1 MAIQHESTP
10 IGQRSAERLLQWMLL
25 LGVVL
30 LTIVPTVVLEQRSR
44 IFMLKL
50 VIAAILAF
58 LPGWLYMQFIRFKG
72 RSLYD
77 EFVINLFRLRIDQ
90 DCNLPAPPQ
99 HTSYYPRWKVA
110 HDALQAESKVKT
122 KDNLYR
128 RKFEAVYGRSS
139 VSTSSLIYQDQGQDR
154 STLRDRTETFSPV
167 LVTTLLLGIGW
178 ALVVQPEFLR
188 NFEFIH
194 RLSGQP
200 QVPYKALQFG
210 FLGAYWF
217 ILQDL
222 IRRYYRDDLKTGAYI
237 SAVARI
243 VIVTL
248 VVTTVGLIPF
258 GSSRQQQILAFFIG
272 IFPQIGI
279 QALKAALTKSF
290 GGIVPTIKTDYP
302 LSDLD
307 GLSIW
312 DQARLLEEG
321 IEDMQNLATANL
333 VDVMLRT
340 RVPISRLVD
349 WLDQAFLCL
358 HMPNTPK
365 DPYSARRARLRQL
378 GIRTATDLQLA
389 WQRFQDDETLRLALF
404 RAVAT
409 DEQTGPAVIGGM
421 LATFDGEVNLTHVKA
436 FKCHDWLKDDALW
449 RGTRAMNGDQRQ
461 RTPGLSSA
469 LWHMARGRPRPAS
482 SA

>member
-1 MAIQHESTP
+1 MAMQQQSTQT
-10 IGQRSAERLLQWMLL
+10 GQRQAEQRIRRLQWALL
-25 LGVVL
+25 VGVVL
-30 LTIVPTVVLEQRSR
+30 LTMVPTVLLEQRSR

-50 VIAAILAF
+50 VIAAILTI

-90 DCNLPAPPQ
+90 ECNLPAPPQ
-99 HTSYYPRWKVA
+99 HTSYYPQWKAA
-110 HDALQAESKVKT
+110 HDRLQVESKVKT
-122 KDNLYR
+122 TDNLYR

-139 VSTSSLIYQDQGQDR
+139 VSTSSLIYQGQDR
-154 STLRDRTETFSPV
+154 PTLRDRTETFSPV
-167 LVTTLLLGIGW
+167 LVATLVLGIGW

-188 NFEFIH
+188 DFDFIR

-200 QVPYKALQFG
+200 EVPYKALQFG

-222 IRRYYRDDLKTGAYI
+222 IRRYYRDDLKTVAYI
-237 SAVARI
+237 SAIARI
-243 VIVTL
+243 VIVAL
-248 VVTTVGLIPF
+248 VVTAAGLLPF
-258 GSSRQQQILAFFIG
+258 GSSGQQQIFAFFIG

-279 QALKAALTKSF
+279 QALKAALTKTF

-340 RVPISRLVD
+340 RVPIGRLVD

-358 HMPNTPK
+358 RMPNTET
-365 DPYSARRARLRQL
+365 DPYSVRRLRLRQL

-389 WQRFQDDETLRLALF
+389 WQRFQGDEALRSALF
-404 RAVAT
+404 LAVT
-409 DEQTGPAVIGGM
+409 GDEKTGPAVVGGI

-436 FKCHDWLKDDALW
+436 FKCHEWLKDDALP
-449 RGTRAMNGDQRQ
+449 RVNQATNGHR
-461 RTPGLSSA
+461 PGRRRRSA
-469 LWHMARGRPRPAS
+469 PMPS
-482 SA
+482 N

>member
-1 MAIQHESTP
+1 MLRNELGMSCQLEGRPPMAMQQESTP
-10 IGQRSAERLLQWMLL
+10 IGQRPTERLLQWTLL

-77 EFVINLFRLRIDQ
+77 EFVINLFRL
-90 DCNLPAPPQ
+90 
-99 HTSYYPRWKVA
+99 
-110 HDALQAESKVKT
+110 
-122 KDNLYR
+122 
-128 RKFEAVYGRSS
+128 
-139 VSTSSLIYQDQGQDR
+139 LIYQDQGQDR

-188 NFEFIH
+188 NFELIH

-258 GSSRQQQILAFFIG
+258 GSSRQQQIFAFFIG

-290 GGIVPTIKTDYP
+290 GGLVPTIKTDYP

-378 GIRTATDLQLA
+378 A
-389 WQRFQDDETLRLALF
+389 
-404 RAVAT
+404 
-409 DEQTGPAVIGGM
+409 
-421 LATFDGEVNLTHVKA
+421 
-436 FKCHDWLKDDALW
+436 
-449 RGTRAMNGDQRQ
+449 
-461 RTPGLSSA
+461 
-469 LWHMARGRPRPAS
+469 
-482 SA
+482 

>member
-1 MAIQHESTP
+1 
-10 IGQRSAERLLQWMLL
+10 
-25 LGVVL
+25 
-30 LTIVPTVVLEQRSR
+30 
-44 IFMLKL
+44 
-50 VIAAILAF
+50 
-58 LPGWLYMQFIRFKG
+58 
-72 RSLYD
+72 
-77 EFVINLFRLRIDQ
+77 
-90 DCNLPAPPQ
+90 
-99 HTSYYPRWKVA
+99 VA
-110 HDALQAESKVKT
+110 HDELQAESKVKT

-188 NFEFIH
+188 NFELIH

-258 GSSRQQQILAFFIG
+258 GSSRQQQIFAFFIG

-290 GGIVPTIKTDYP
+290 GGLVPTIKTDYP

-389 WQRFQDDETLRLALF
+389 WQRFQDDEALRLALF
-404 RAVAT
+404 RAVAN
-409 DEQTGPAVIGGM
+409 DKNTGPAVVGGV
-421 LATFDGEVNLTHVKA
+421 LATFDSEVNLTHVKA

-449 RGTRAMNGDQRQ
+449 RGNRATNGDQRQ
-461 RTPGLSSA
+461 RTTGLSSA
-469 LWHMARGRPRPAS
+469 L
-482 SA
+482 

>member
-1 MAIQHESTP
+1 MAMQQQSTQQQSTQT
-10 IGQRSAERLLQWMLL
+10 GQSSAEQRIRRLQWVLL
-25 LGVVL
+25 VGVVL
-30 LTIVPTVVLEQRSR
+30 LTMVPTVVLEQHSR
-44 IFMLKL
+44 IFVLKL
-50 VIAAILAF
+50 VIVAILTI

-77 EFVINLFRLRIDQ
+77 EFVINLFRLHIDQ
-90 DCNLPAPPQ
+90 ECNLPAPPQ
-99 HTSYYPRWKVA
+99 HTSYYPRWKAA
-110 HDALQAESKVKT
+110 HDRLLVESKAKT
-122 KDNLYR
+122 TDNLYR

-139 VSTSSLIYQDQGQDR
+139 VSTSRIIYQGQNR
-154 STLRDRTETFSPV
+154 PTLRDRTETFSPV
-167 LVTTLLLGIGW
+167 LVATLVLGIGW
-178 ALVVQPEFLR
+178 ALFVQPEFLR
-188 NFEFIH
+188 DFEFIR

-200 QVPYKALQFG
+200 EVPYKALQFG

-222 IRRYYRDDLKTGAYI
+222 IRRYYRDDLKTVAYI
-237 SAVARI
+237 SAIARI
-243 VIVTL
+243 VIVAL
-248 VVTTVGLIPF
+248 VVTTAGLLPF
-258 GSSRQQQILAFFIG
+258 GSSRQQQIFAFFIG

-279 QALKAALTKSF
+279 QALKAALTKTF

-302 LSDLD
+302 LSDLE

-358 HMPNTPK
+358 RMPNTEK
-365 DPYSARRARLRQL
+365 DPYSARRLRLRQL

-389 WQRFQDDETLRLALF
+389 WQRFQDDEVLRSALF
-404 RAVAT
+404 LAVAG
-409 DEQTGPAVIGGM
+409 DKKKGPAVVGGI

-436 FKCHDWLKDDALW
+436 FKCHEWLKDDALP
-449 RGTRAMNGDQRQ
+449 RGNQTKNGHRSNSRQ
-461 RTPGLSSA
+461 RVSRAHSGYSP
-469 LWHMARGRPRPAS
+469 P
-482 SA
+482 